1 VSRPEDLPTMTAKGP
16 QPGTGEDDPTL
27 LTSAVTT
34 AATAAPVSAATA
46 VSFAPGAILSGRY
59 RLVALLGK
67 GGMGE
72 VYRADDLILDQPVAL
87 KFLPSGAADDAKLGP
102 LHNELKI
109 ARQVSHKNVC
119 RLYDLGEAGGRR
131 FLTMEYVDGEDL
143 ASLLRRI
150 GRLPHDKAVQIA
162 RQLCAGIAAAHERGV
177 IHRDL
182 KPANVMIDGQGDVRI
197 TDFGIATAT
206 ADKEFIGTPQYMAPE
221 QFSGAAAS
229 VRSDLYALGLIL
241 FEVFTG
247 KRAQDSKTLE
257 DLKRFHQTGTHTT
270 PSSIV
275 HDLDPGV
282 ERVIQRCLE
291 RDPERRP
298 VSALV
303 VAAVLPGG
311 DPLAAALA
319 AGETPSADVLAAAA
333 ESEALGVGWG
343 VALVSFVIVGLAV
356 FAGVSQRTSPAGR
369 TPLDDPPDVLIN
381 HAEQLINSFGYS
393 DPVGDTASGFMAF
406 DDYRQWLRGQA
417 LGPRRWDV
425 LSTGDPSGVLFWYRS
440 SPRQIVPVDEDTVS
454 LEDPP
459 SIETGMREVVLDPR
473 GRLQRFR
480 SVPPQFDESTGAAAP
495 SWNTL
500 FEAAGLSMS
509 SFIEATPQWAPPDY
523 ADVRAAWTGPHPTV
537 KDVTLRIEAAAY
549 RGKLVFFDVIGPWT
563 DPERMEPDKQSVAD
577 QIFIALIF
585 ATLSVLIVAAG
596 VLARRHIRTNR
607 ADRRGAWRVT
617 AYLSIAGLL
626 SWILRA
632 SHSSNVEGEIGLF
645 FRSAGI
651 LALLGVVFWTV
662 YVAVE
667 SYVRRLWPD
676 ALLGWSRLLSGHIR
690 DPRVGRDL
698 LIGMVFGVALI
709 LVDAG
714 KATIIPALGFS
725 APYPRYGFGEE
736 MFGDSAAAFWAVL
749 IESVGA
755 IGGALFAAFGIVIA
769 RLVLRVR
776 WLAIVVT
783 TLFLSANA
791 TYDMSA
797 MMPYSLVFPLTS
809 GALLTLLAMRFGL
822 LSLVVAWFTWGL
834 LAAVPMTLEFSHWRA
849 IPSNWTLAM
858 LVGLALFGFYASRA
872 GQSLFGSILQEGK

>member
-1 VSRPEDLPTMTAKGP
+1 VSGPEDLPTMTVKGGQP
-16 QPGTGEDDPTL
+16 QDRTM

-34 AATAAPVSAATA
+34 AASAASVSAAATD
-46 VSFAPGAILSGRY
+46 SFAPGAILAGRY

-87 KFLPSGAADDAKLGP
+87 KFLPLGAADGAKLGP
-102 LHNELKI
+102 LHSELKI
-109 ARQVSHKNVC
+109 ARQVSHKNLC
-119 RLYDLGEAGGRR
+119 RLYDLGETGGRR

-206 ADKEFIGTPQYMAPE
+206 AGNAEFIGTPQYMAPE
-221 QFSGAAAS
+221 QFSGSAAS
-229 VRSDLYALGLIL
+229 VRSDIYALGLIL

-282 ERVIQRCLE
+282 ERVILRCLE

-298 VSALV
+298 ASALV
-303 VAAVLPGG
+303 IAAALPGG

-319 AGETPSADVLAAAA
+319 AGETPSPDVLAAAA
-333 ESEALGVGWG
+333 ESDALGVGQG
-343 VALVSFVIVGLAV
+343 LALVSFVIVGLLV
-356 FAGVSQRTSPAGR
+356 FAGASPRTSEAGR
-369 TPLDDPPDVLIN
+369 VPLEDPPDVLIN
-381 HAEQLINSFGYS
+381 RAAQLIKTFGYT
-393 DPVGDTASGFMAF
+393 DPTGDTASGFMAF
-406 DDYRQWLRGQA
+406 ADYRQWLRRQDA
-417 LGPRRWDV
+417 GPTRWDV

-440 SPRQIVPVDEDTVS
+440 SPRQIVPVDEDSVS
-454 LEDPP
+454 LDDPP

-480 SVPPQFDESTGAAAP
+480 SVPPQFDKSTDAAP
-495 SWNTL
+495 GPQWNTL

-509 SFIEATPQWAPPDY
+509 SFVEATPQWAPPDY
-523 ADVRAAWTGPHPTV
+523 ADVRAAWTGPHPTM
-537 KDVTLRIEAAAY
+537 KEVTLRVEAAAY
-549 RGKLVFFDVIGPWT
+549 RGKPVFFDVIGPWT
-563 DPERMEPDKQSVAD
+563 EPERMEPGGESVAD
-577 QIFIALIF
+577 QIFIAVIF
-585 ATLSVLIVAAG
+585 TTLGVLIAAAG
-596 VLARRHIRTNR
+596 VLARRHIRSNR

-617 AYLSIAGLL
+617 SYLAIAGML
-626 SWILRA
+626 SWVLRA
-632 SHSSNVEGEIGLF
+632 SHSSSLEGEIPLF

-651 LALLGVVFWTV
+651 LALLGVIFWTL
-662 YVAVE
+662 YIAVE
-667 SYVRRLWPD
+667 PYVRRLWPD
-676 ALLGWSRLLSGHIR
+676 ALLGWSRLLTGHIR

-698 LIGMVFGVALI
+698 LIGMVFGVVLI
-709 LVDAG
+709 LVDVG

-725 APYPRYGFGEE
+725 APYARYGFGEE
-736 MFGDSAAAFWAVL
+736 MYGDSAAAFWAVL
-749 IESVGA
+749 IQSVNA
-755 IGGALFAAFGIVIA
+755 IDGALFIAFGIVIA
-769 RLVLRVR
+769 RLVLRIR
-776 WLAIVVT
+776 WLAIGVT
-783 TLFLSANA
+783 ILFLSLTAV
-791 TYDMSA
+791 YDMSA
-797 MMPYSLVFPLTS
+797 MPYSLVFPLTS
-809 GALLTLLAMRFGL
+809 GALLTLIAMRFGL
-822 LSLVVAWFTWGL
+822 LSLVVAWFTWRL
-834 LAAVPMTLEFSHWRA
+834 LAAVPLTLEFSHWRA

-858 LVGLALFGFYASRA
+858 LITLALFGFYASRA
-872 GQSLFGSILQEGK
+872 GQPLFGSILSDER